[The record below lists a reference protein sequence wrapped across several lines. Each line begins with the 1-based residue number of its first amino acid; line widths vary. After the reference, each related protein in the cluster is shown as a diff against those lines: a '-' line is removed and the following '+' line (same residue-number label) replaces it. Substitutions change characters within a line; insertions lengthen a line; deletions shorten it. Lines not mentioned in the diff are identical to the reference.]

1 MVDHSGKA
9 HDQVSKKA
17 KRLIALTGNGHSPFS
32 VASDLISPPTISSQN
47 TPSSRDTPVPRE
59 APASKKKATS
69 LAVAPTG
76 SLGSKTPLSSSGQ
89 GRTTPKKGIGLSTEK
104 QAHGRDPALSDDG
117 ILLTPPVESS
127 EGGESTRDG
136 SRSTG
141 TSEGVTFAA
150 VYNGSLGLLASR
162 EHSAGELRSKLKK
175 KYPEG
180 EMHLDA
186 VLERLQEVGLQND
199 ERFAEMFVRYKANK
213 GQGPAKIRHQLRAK
227 SVDGAVISA
236 ALSDSEYDWSE
247 LAKAVS
253 EKKFGASVGEPLSPK
268 ERARRQRFLQGR
280 GFGYEHIASA
290 L

>member
-1 MVDHSGKA
+1 MVDHTGKT
-9 HDQVSKKA
+9 HDPVSKKT
-17 KRLIALTGNGHSPFS
+17 KRLIALTGNSNSPFS
-32 VASDLISPPTISSQN
+32 VASDLIRPPAISSQN
-47 TPSSRDTPVPRE
+47 TPFSRETPVSLE
-59 APASKKKATS
+59 APASKKTAIP
-69 LAVAPTG
+69 LDVAPTN
-76 SLGSKTPLSSSGQ
+76 SVGSKTPLSLGGL
-89 GRTTPKKGIGLSTEK
+89 GRTTPDKGIGLSTER
-104 QAHGRDPALSDDG
+104 QAYERDPALSDDG
-117 ILLTPPVESS
+117 ILLTPPIESS
-127 EGGESTRDG
+127 EGGETDRDG
-136 SRSTG
+136 SQSTG
-141 TSEGVTFAA
+141 TSEVVTFAA

-199 ERFAEMFVRYKANK
+199 KRFAEMFVRYKANK

-236 ALSDSEYDWSE
+236 ALSDSKYDWSE
-247 LAKAVS
+247 LAKTVS
-253 EKKFGASVGEPLSPK
+253 EKKFGGSVGEPLSPK

>member
-1 MVDHSGKA
+1 MVDHSGKT
-9 HDQVSKKA
+9 HDPVSKKA
-17 KRLIALTGNGHSPFS
+17 KRLIALTGNSHSPFS

-47 TPSSRDTPVPRE
+47 TPSSRETPVPRE

-69 LAVAPTG
+69 LDVAPTG
-76 SLGSKTPLSSSGQ
+76 SVGSKTPLSSSGQ

-104 QAHGRDPALSDDG
+104 QAHGGDPALSDDG
-117 ILLTPPVESS
+117 ILLTPQVESS

-150 VYNGSLGLLASR
+150 VYNSSLGLLASR

-175 KYPEG
+175 KYPDG

>member
-1 MVDHSGKA
+1 M
-9 HDQVSKKA
+9 
-17 KRLIALTGNGHSPFS
+17 
-32 VASDLISPPTISSQN
+32 SDES
-47 TPSSRDTPVPRE
+47 
-59 APASKKKATS
+59 
-69 LAVAPTG
+69 
-76 SLGSKTPLSSSGQ
+76 
-89 GRTTPKKGIGLSTEK
+89 
-104 QAHGRDPALSDDG
+104 
-117 ILLTPPVESS
+117 LLTHPSESS
-127 EGGESTRDG
+127 EGDETACEA
-136 SRSTG
+136 SRG
-141 TSEGVTFAA
+141 IDAVEAVTFAS
-150 VYNGSLGLLASR
+150 VYNASLGLLASR
-162 EHSAGELRSKLKK
+162 EHSAGELRVKLKQ
-175 KYPEG
+175 KYPDG
-180 EMHLDA
+180 EIHLDG

-236 ALSDSEYDWSE
+236 ALSDSAYDWSE

>member
-1 MVDHSGKA
+1 MVDHSSKA
-9 HDQVSKKA
+9 HDPVSKKTR
-17 KRLIALTGNGHSPFS
+17 RLIALTGNNHSPFS

-47 TPSSRDTPVPRE
+47 TAPSRE
-59 APASKKKATS
+59 TLASKKKATP
-69 LAVAPTG
+69 LDAAPTDSVG
-76 SLGSKTPLSSSGQ
+76 NKTPLSSSGQ
-89 GRTTPKKGIGLSTEK
+89 GSTSPEKGIGLSTEK
-104 QAHGRDPALSDDG
+104 QAHGEGPALSDDG
-117 ILLTPPVESS
+117 ILLTPPIESR
-127 EGGESTRDG
+127 EGGETDREG
-136 SRSTG
+136 SRSIVTG
-141 TSEGVTFAA
+141 EVVTFAA

-199 ERFAEMFVRYKANK
+199 KRFAEMFVRYKANK

-236 ALSDSEYDWSE
+236 ALSDSKYDWSE
-247 LAKAVS
+247 LAKTVS
-253 EKKFGASVGEPLSPK
+253 EKKFGGSVGEPLSPK
-268 ERARRQRFLQGR
+268 DRARRQRFLQGR

>member
-1 MVDHSGKA
+1 MVDHTGKT
-9 HDQVSKKA
+9 HDPVSKKT
-17 KRLIALTGNGHSPFS
+17 KRLIALTGNSHSPFS
-32 VASDLISPPTISSQN
+32 VASDLIRSPAISSQN
-47 TPSSRDTPVPRE
+47 TPSSRETSVSLE
-59 APASKKKATS
+59 APASEKIATP
-69 LAVAPTG
+69 LDVAPTD
-76 SLGSKTPLSSSGQ
+76 LGSKTLLSSSGS
-89 GRTTPKKGIGLSTEK
+89 GRTKLDKGELSTER
-104 QAHGRDPALSDDG
+104 QVHGRDPALSDDG
-117 ILLTPPVESS
+117 ISLTPPIESS
-127 EGGESTRDG
+127 EGGETDRDG
-136 SRSTG
+136 SRSIGTG
-141 TSEGVTFAA
+141 EVVTFAA

-199 ERFAEMFVRYKANK
+199 KRFAEMFVRYKANK

-236 ALSDSEYDWSE
+236 ALSDSKYDWSE
-247 LAKAVS
+247 LAKTVS
-253 EKKFGASVGEPLSPK
+253 EKKFGGSVGEPLSPK

>member
-1 MVDHSGKA
+1 MVDHTGKT
-9 HDQVSKKA
+9 HDPVSKKT
-17 KRLIALTGNGHSPFS
+17 KRLIALTGNSHSPFS
-32 VASDLISPPTISSQN
+32 VASDLIRPPAISSRN
-47 TPSSRDTPVPRE
+47 TPPSRETPVSLE
-59 APASKKKATS
+59 APASKKTAIP
-69 LAVAPTG
+69 LDVAPTN
-76 SLGSKTPLSSSGQ
+76 SLSSKTPLSLGGL
-89 GRTTPKKGIGLSTEK
+89 GRTTPDKGIGLSTER
-104 QAHGRDPALSDDG
+104 QAYERDPALSDDG
-117 ILLTPPVESS
+117 ILLTPPIESS
-127 EGGESTRDG
+127 EGGETDRDG
-136 SRSTG
+136 SQSTG
-141 TSEGVTFAA
+141 TSEVVTFAA

-199 ERFAEMFVRYKANK
+199 KRFAEMFVRYKANK

-236 ALSDSEYDWSE
+236 ALSDSKYDWSE
-247 LAKAVS
+247 LAKTVS
-253 EKKFGASVGEPLSPK
+253 EKKFGGSVGEPLSPK

>member
-1 MVDHSGKA
+1 MADQNGKSR
-9 HDQVSKKA
+9 DLVTKKT
-17 KRLIALTGNGHSPFS
+17 KRLIALTGNSHSPFS
-32 VASDLISPPTISSQN
+32 VASDLVSSPARDSQQAPSSQN
-47 TPSSRDTPVPRE
+47 KSDPRKT
-59 APASKKKATS
+59 PASHKKA
-69 LAVAPTG
+69 G
-76 SLGSKTPLSSSGQ
+76 SGDFFPNDSRGGKTPLSLDEQGISSLDEAV
-89 GRTTPKKGIGLSTEK
+89 GLSAEK
-104 QAHGRDPALSDDG
+104 QALRRNLAPVSDES
-117 ILLTPPVESS
+117 LLTHPSESS
-127 EGGESTRDG
+127 EGDETACEAFRGIDAVEA
-136 SRSTG
+136 
-141 TSEGVTFAA
+141 VTFAS
-150 VYNGSLGLLASR
+150 VYNASLGLLASR
-162 EHSAGELRSKLKK
+162 EHSAGELRVKLKQ
-175 KYPEG
+175 KYPDG
-180 EMHLDA
+180 EIHLDG

-236 ALSDSEYDWSE
+236 ALSDSAYDWSE

>member
-1 MVDHSGKA
+1 MVDHSGKT
-9 HDQVSKKA
+9 HDPVSKKT
-17 KRLIALTGNGHSPFS
+17 KRLIALTGNSHSPFS
-32 VASDLISPPTISSQN
+32 VASDLIRSPAISSQN
-47 TPSSRDTPVPRE
+47 TPSSRETSVSLE
-59 APASKKKATS
+59 APASEKIATP
-69 LAVAPTG
+69 LDVAPTD
-76 SLGSKTPLSSSGQ
+76 LGSKTLLSSSGS
-89 GRTTPKKGIGLSTEK
+89 GRTKLDKGELSTER
-104 QAHGRDPALSDDG
+104 QVHGRDPALSDDG
-117 ILLTPPVESS
+117 ISLTPPIESS
-127 EGGESTRDG
+127 EGGETDRDG
-136 SRSTG
+136 SRSIGTG
-141 TSEGVTFAA
+141 EVVTFAA

-199 ERFAEMFVRYKANK
+199 KRFAEMFVRYKANK

-236 ALSDSEYDWSE
+236 ALSDSKYDWSE

-253 EKKFGASVGEPLSPK
+253 QKKFGSSGGERLSPK

>member
-1 MVDHSGKA
+1 MVDHSGKT
-9 HDQVSKKA
+9 HDPVSKKA
-17 KRLIALTGNGHSPFS
+17 KRLIALTGRGHYPFS
-32 VASDLISPPTISSQN
+32 VASDLISPPTTSSQN
-47 TPSSRDTPVPRE
+47 TPSSRETPVPRE

-69 LAVAPTG
+69 LDVAPTD
-76 SLGSKTPLSSSGQ
+76 SLGGKTPLSSSGQ
-89 GRTTPKKGIGLSTEK
+89 GRTTLEKGIGLSTEK
-104 QAHGRDPALSDDG
+104 EAHGGDPAFSNDG
-117 ILLTPPVESS
+117 ILLTPQVESS

-136 SRSTG
+136 SRSTR
-141 TSEGVTFAA
+141 TEEGVTFAA

-175 KYPEG
+175 KYPDG

-236 ALSDSEYDWSE
+236 ALSDSKYDWSE
-247 LAKAVS
+247 LAKTVS
-253 EKKFGASVGEPLSPK
+253 EKKFGGSVGEPLSPK
-268 ERARRQRFLQGR
+268 DRARRQRFLQGR
-280 GFGYEHIASA
+280 GFAYEHIASA

>member
-1 MVDHSGKA
+1 MVDQTGKT
-9 HDQVSKKA
+9 HDPVSKKT
-17 KRLIALTGNGHSPFS
+17 KRLIALTGNSHSPFS
-32 VASDLISPPTISSQN
+32 VASDLIRPPAIASQN
-47 TPSSRDTPVPRE
+47 TPSSRETPVSLE
-59 APASKKKATS
+59 ALASKKIVTP
-69 LAVAPTG
+69 LDVAPTD
-76 SLGSKTPLSSSGQ
+76 LGGKTLLSSSGP
-89 GRTTPKKGIGLSTEK
+89 GGTTPDKGGLSTEK
-104 QAHGRDPALSDDG
+104 QAHGGDPALSDDG
-117 ILLTPPVESS
+117 ILLTPRIESR
-127 EGGESTRDG
+127 EGGGTDRDG

-236 ALSDSEYDWSE
+236 ALSDSKYDWSE
-247 LAKAVS
+247 LAKTVS
-253 EKKFGASVGEPLSPK
+253 EKKFGGSVGEPLSPK
-268 ERARRQRFLQGR
+268 DRARRQRFLQGR
-280 GFGYEHIASA
+280 GFAYEHIASA

>member
-1 MVDHSGKA
+1 
-9 HDQVSKKA
+9 
-17 KRLIALTGNGHSPFS
+17 
-32 VASDLISPPTISSQN
+32 
-47 TPSSRDTPVPRE
+47 
-59 APASKKKATS
+59 
-69 LAVAPTG
+69 
-76 SLGSKTPLSSSGQ
+76 
-89 GRTTPKKGIGLSTEK
+89 
-104 QAHGRDPALSDDG
+104 
-117 ILLTPPVESS
+117 
-127 EGGESTRDG
+127 
-136 SRSTG
+136 
-141 TSEGVTFAA
+141 VTFAA

-199 ERFAEMFVRYKANK
+199 KRFAEMFVRYKANK

-236 ALSDSEYDWSE
+236 ALSDSKYDWSE
-247 LAKAVS
+247 LAKTVS
-253 EKKFGASVGEPLSPK
+253 EKKFGGSVGEPLSPK

>member
-1 MVDHSGKA
+1 MVDHTGKT
-9 HDQVSKKA
+9 HDPVSKKT
-17 KRLIALTGNGHSPFS
+17 KRLIALTGNSHSPFS
-32 VASDLISPPTISSQN
+32 AASDLIRPPAISSQN
-47 TPSSRDTPVPRE
+47 TPSSRETSVSLE
-59 APASKKKATS
+59 APASRKIATP
-69 LAVAPTG
+69 LDVAPTD
-76 SLGSKTPLSSSGQ
+76 LGSKTLLSSSGP
-89 GRTTPKKGIGLSTEK
+89 GRTKLDKGELSTER

-117 ILLTPPVESS
+117 ISLTPPIESS
-127 EGGESTRDG
+127 EGGETDRDG
-136 SRSTG
+136 SRSIGTG
-141 TSEGVTFAA
+141 EVVTFAA

-199 ERFAEMFVRYKANK
+199 KRFAEMFVRYKANK

-236 ALSDSEYDWSE
+236 ALSDSKYDWSE
-247 LAKAVS
+247 LAKTVS
-253 EKKFGASVGEPLSPK
+253 EKKFGGSVGEPLSPK

>member
-1 MVDHSGKA
+1 MVDHGGESHGP
-9 HDQVSKKA
+9 VSKKT
-17 KRLIALTGNGHSPFS
+17 KRLIALTGNSHSPLS
-32 VASDLISPPTISSQN
+32 VASDLVSHPAISSQN
-47 TPSSRDTPVPRE
+47 TPSSRESTVSR
-59 APASKKKATS
+59 KATASQKKETPPDMAPSDS
-69 LAVAPTG
+69 LA
-76 SLGSKTPLSSSGQ
+76 SKTPLASGGQ
-89 GRTTPKKGIGLSTEK
+89 GRTSLGKAVGHSTVK
-104 QAHGRDPALSDDG
+104 QASGREPALSDDD
-117 ILLTPPVESS
+117 ILLTHPGESS
-127 EGGESTRDG
+127 EGDGTPRDVSG
-136 SRSTG
+136 SIDAT
-141 TSEGVTFAA
+141 EVMTFAA
-150 VYNGSLGLLASR
+150 VYNGSLGFLAKR

-175 KYPEG
+175 KYPDG

-236 ALSDSEYDWSE
+236 ALSDSGYDWSA
-247 LAKAVS
+247 LAREVS
-253 EKKFGASVGEPLSPK
+253 QKKFGASISEPLSPK

>member
-1 MVDHSGKA
+1 MVDHSGKT
-9 HDQVSKKA
+9 HDPVSKKA
-17 KRLIALTGNGHSPFS
+17 KRLIALTGKGHSPFS

-47 TPSSRDTPVPRE
+47 TPSSRETPVPRE
-59 APASKKKATS
+59 APASKEKATS
-69 LAVAPTG
+69 LDIAPTD
-76 SLGSKTPLSSSGQ
+76 SLGGKTPLSSSGQ
-89 GRTTPKKGIGLSTEK
+89 GRTTPEKGIGLSTEK
-104 QAHGRDPALSDDG
+104 QAHGGDPALLDDG
-117 ILLTPPVESS
+117 ILLTPQVESS
-127 EGGESTRDG
+127 EGGETARDG
-136 SRSTG
+136 SRSTR
-141 TSEGVTFAA
+141 TEEVVTFAA

-175 KYPEG
+175 KYPDG

>member
-1 MVDHSGKA
+1 MADHTGKTP
-9 HDQVSKKA
+9 DPVSKKT
-17 KRLIALTGNGHSPFS
+17 KRPIALTGNGHSPFS
-32 VASDLISPPTISSQN
+32 VASNLIRPPAISSQN
-47 TPSSRDTPVPRE
+47 TPSREALDSRE
-59 APASKKKATS
+59 APASKKTATP
-69 LAVAPTG
+69 LDAALTD
-76 SLGSKTPLSSSGQ
+76 SLGRKIPLSSNGQ
-89 GRTTPKKGIGLSTEK
+89 GRTTPDKGVGPLTEK
-104 QAHGRDPALSDDG
+104 QEHGRDPALSDDG
-117 ILLTPPVESS
+117 ILLTPPIESS
-127 EGGESTRDG
+127 EGGETNRDG

-141 TSEGVTFAA
+141 TGEVVTFAA

-186 VLERLQEVGLQND
+186 VLERLQEAGLQND

-236 ALSDSEYDWSE
+236 ALSDSKYDWSE
-247 LAKAVS
+247 LAKTVS
-253 EKKFGASVGEPLSPK
+253 EKKFGGSVGEPLSPK

>member
-9 HDQVSKKA
+9 NDPVSKKT
-17 KRLIALTGNGHSPFS
+17 KRVIALTGNNHSPFS

-47 TPSSRDTPVPRE
+47 TARSRETPVSRE
-59 APASKKKATS
+59 APASKKKATP
-69 LAVAPTG
+69 LDAAPTDSVG
-76 SLGSKTPLSSSGQ
+76 NKTPLSSSGQ
-89 GRTTPKKGIGLSTEK
+89 GSTSPEKGIGLSTEK
-104 QAHGRDPALSDDG
+104 QAHGEGPALSDDG
-117 ILLTPPVESS
+117 ILLTPPIESR
-127 EGGESTRDG
+127 EGGETDRDG
-136 SRSTG
+136 SQSNGTG
-141 TSEGVTFAA
+141 EVVTFAA

-236 ALSDSEYDWSE
+236 ALSDSKYDWSE
-247 LAKAVS
+247 LAKTVS
-253 EKKFGASVGEPLSPK
+253 EKKFGGSVGEPLSPK
-268 ERARRQRFLQGR
+268 DRARRQRFLQGR

>member
-1 MVDHSGKA
+1 MVDQTGKT
-9 HDQVSKKA
+9 HDPVSKKT
-17 KRLIALTGNGHSPFS
+17 KRLIALTGNSHSPFS
-32 VASDLISPPTISSQN
+32 VASDLIRPPAIASQN
-47 TPSSRDTPVPRE
+47 TPSSRETPVSLE
-59 APASKKKATS
+59 ALASKKIVTP
-69 LAVAPTG
+69 LDVAPTD
-76 SLGSKTPLSSSGQ
+76 LGGKTLLSSSGP
-89 GRTTPKKGIGLSTEK
+89 GGTTSDKGGLSTEK
-104 QAHGRDPALSDDG
+104 QAHGGNPALSDDG

-280 GFGYEHIASA
+280 GFGYEHFASA

>member
-1 MVDHSGKA
+1 MVDHSGKM
-9 HDQVSKKA
+9 HDPVSKKT
-17 KRLIALTGNGHSPFS
+17 KRLIALTGNSHSPLS
-32 VASDLISPPTISSQN
+32 VASNLISPPAISSQN
-47 TPSSRDTPVPRE
+47 TPSSRETLVSRE
-59 APASKKKATS
+59 APASQKKATP
-69 LAVAPTG
+69 LDAALTD
-76 SLGSKTPLSSSGQ
+76 SLGRKIPPSSSGQ
-89 GRTTPKKGIGLSTEK
+89 GRTTPDKGVGLLTEK

-117 ILLTPPVESS
+117 ISLIPPIESS
-127 EGGESTRDG
+127 EGGETDRDG
-136 SRSTG
+136 SRSIGTG
-141 TSEGVTFAA
+141 EVVTFAA

-186 VLERLQEVGLQND
+186 VLERLQEVDLQND
-199 ERFAEMFVRYKANK
+199 KRFAEMFVRYKANK

-236 ALSDSEYDWSE
+236 ALSDSKYDWSE

-253 EKKFGASVGEPLSPK
+253 EKKFGAGVGEPLSPK

>member
-1 MVDHSGKA
+1 MVDHSGES
-9 HDQVSKKA
+9 HDPVSKKT
-17 KRLIALTGNGHSPFS
+17 KRLIALTGNSHSPLS
-32 VASDLISPPTISSQN
+32 VASDLVSPPAISSQN
-47 TPSSRDTPVPRE
+47 TPSSRDTRASQKAPVAQKETTMRDVVRND
-59 APASKKKATS
+59 SI
-69 LAVAPTG
+69 
-76 SLGSKTPLSSSGQ
+76 GSKTAMSSSAQ
-89 GRTTPKKGIGLSTEK
+89 GEASFENAVGLSVEK
-104 QAHGRDPALSDDG
+104 QASGWGTAPESDG
-117 ILLTPPVESS
+117 VLLAYQSESS
-127 EGGESTRDG
+127 EGEETARDG
-136 SRSTG
+136 SRG
-141 TSEGVTFAA
+141 IDAAEVVTFAM

-175 KYPEG
+175 KYPDG

-213 GQGPAKIRHQLRAK
+213 GQGPAKIRHQLRSK

-236 ALSDSEYDWSE
+236 VLSDSEYDWSE

-268 ERARRQRFLQGR
+268 ERARRQRFLRGR

>member
-1 MVDHSGKA
+1 MVDHTGKR
-9 HDQVSKKA
+9 HDPVSKKT
-17 KRLIALTGNGHSPFS
+17 KRLIALTGNSHSPFS
-32 VASDLISPPTISSQN
+32 VASDLIRPPAISSQN
-47 TPSSRDTPVPRE
+47 TPSSRETSVSLE
-59 APASKKKATS
+59 APASEKIATP
-69 LAVAPTG
+69 LDVAPTD
-76 SLGSKTPLSSSGQ
+76 LGSKTLLSSSGP
-89 GRTTPKKGIGLSTEK
+89 GRTKLDKGGLSTER

-117 ILLTPPVESS
+117 ISLTPPIESS
-127 EGGESTRDG
+127 EGGETDRDG
-136 SRSTG
+136 SRSIGTG
-141 TSEGVTFAA
+141 EVVTFAA

-199 ERFAEMFVRYKANK
+199 KRFAEMFVRYKANK

-236 ALSDSEYDWSE
+236 ALSDSKYDWSE
-247 LAKAVS
+247 LAKTVS
-253 EKKFGASVGEPLSPK
+253 EKKFGGSVGEPLSPK